1 MTSFCLLLGFFGVLF
16 SGDVSSASE
25 GGSQAHRVMIRTK
38 SWCAAAVEL
47 GKQAFSTRR
56 LFLVFIY
63 FYIHLFIFEEP
74 CDLDRH
80 IPVVSCLSQD
90 QHFPLVELN
99 SSFSQDKHSL
109 YYCMKPLP
117 SVWGT
122 VKLFFFL
129 FELEIEPRAMYM
141 VGQLSI
147 TELRPQPFYK
157 CFYQQFL

>member
-1 MTSFCLLLGFFGVLF
+1 MSAVHQKEAPKLTMSPSGLSPDAQQPWSWGNKLSPPVHCSLF
-16 SGDVSSASE
+16 
-25 GGSQAHRVMIRTK
+25 
-38 SWCAAAVEL
+38 
-47 GKQAFSTRR
+47 
-56 LFLVFIY
+56 
-63 FYIHLFIFEEP
+63 LFIFIYIYSFLKSLVILI
-74 CDLDRH
+74 DTDT
-80 IPVVSCLSQD
+80 PVVSCLSQD

-147 TELRPQPFYK
+147 AELHIQPFYK